1 MGAHGIT
8 GTPSQITK
16 TGSGWLRMQCSL
28 RMAMVALGRSL
39 MIFRSFSKAELLDDH
54 GSTFPGLVDS
64 GLIFS
69 LLLSIA

>member
-1 MGAHGIT
+1 
-8 GTPSQITK
+8 
-16 TGSGWLRMQCSL
+16 
-28 RMAMVALGRSL
+28 MVALGRSL